1 MMTLQARDMR
11 VPKMDASRPLR
22 SYPTDSPRA
31 KARLVV
37 LALLADGRVDAAE
50 LDSLNRRDAFAA
62 LGMTRED
69 FFQVMYDFCA
79 DLVELPTGSGSYLV
93 SPAVL
98 EDLFAEI
105 SNHEE
110 RQKLVRL
117 IFDVIRSDG
126 HLAEGEARL
135 FWNALDAWNLRLNDG
150 VALRAPRDPATR
162 QRARPRK
169 LRRLS

>member
-11 VPKMDASRPLR
+11 APMTDASGALR
-22 SYPTDSPRA
+22 AYPTDSPRA

-37 LALLADGRVDAAE
+37 LALLSDGRIDAAE
-50 LDSLNRRDAFAA
+50 LDSLNRRDAFAT
-62 LGMTRED
+62 LGLTREV
-69 FFQVMYDFCA
+69 FFQVLYDFCA
-79 DLVELPTGSGSYLV
+79 DLVDLPSGSGSYLV

-98 EDLFAEI
+98 EGLFAEI
-105 SNHEE
+105 RDPEQQ
-110 RQKLVRL
+110 QKLLRL

-150 VALRAPRDPATR
+150 AEVRPRDLASRPK
-162 QRARPRK
+162 ARPRV
-169 LRRLS
+169 RQSPS